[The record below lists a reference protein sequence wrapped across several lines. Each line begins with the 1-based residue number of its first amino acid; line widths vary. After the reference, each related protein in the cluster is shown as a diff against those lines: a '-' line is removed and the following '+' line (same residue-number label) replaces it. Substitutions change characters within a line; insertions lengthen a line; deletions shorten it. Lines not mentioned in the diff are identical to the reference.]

1 MFFHDDDDNTYLIN
15 GIEKHADDSDGVSI
29 LHHSNNPL
37 AKNPPD
43 NSIISSAT
51 KFKKEFYT
59 AKNGGSWASNAEKEA
74 AKDWF
79 KGEAASESREG
90 GANKRSE
97 KRKTRKRNARMREIL
112 GRKNE
117 FVLFKRKKLFGNN
130 GNSKKGT
137 TKKKVIFINKT
148 RKV

>member
-1 MFFHDDDDNTYLIN
+1 
-15 GIEKHADDSDGVSI
+15 V
-29 LHHSNNPL
+29 
-37 AKNPPD
+37 
-43 NSIISSAT
+43 AT
-51 KFKKEFYT
+51 EGPG
-59 AKNGGSWASNAEKEA
+59 AAAE
-74 AKDWF
+74 
-79 KGEAASESREG
+79 GQEG

-130 GNSKKGT
+130 GNSKKGN
-137 TKKKVIFINKT
+137 TKKKVIFNNKT